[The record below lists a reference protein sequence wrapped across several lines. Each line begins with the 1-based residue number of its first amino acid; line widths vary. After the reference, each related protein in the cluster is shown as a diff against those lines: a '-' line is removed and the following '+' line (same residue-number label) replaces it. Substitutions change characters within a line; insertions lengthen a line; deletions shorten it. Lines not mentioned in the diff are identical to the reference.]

1 MIKKTKGGGIIKKIS
16 QKSANIKNFQ
26 KKCKSPNIL
35 KNQKN
40 FLGVCSKKVQI
51 FKYLDNNKK
60 KGEGVDNQ
68 KISQKIANLNYGKKS
83 ANLQIFENYRIWSTS
98 K

>member
-1 MIKKTKGGGIIKKIS
+1 MIKKTKVGGIIKKIS

-60 KGEGVDNQ
+60 RGRGW
-68 KISQKIANLNYGKKS
+68 IIKK
-83 ANLQIFENYRIWSTS
+83 YH
-98 K
+98 KK